1 MKNPTNYNELM
12 REAIRLHSER
22 GCTTMDELNAISTEL
37 FKADA
42 AKRKVGKN

>member
-22 GCTTMDELNAISTEL
+22 GCTTMDELNAIATEL
-37 FKADA
+37 FRADT
-42 AKRKVGKN
+42 AKRNNQ

>member
-12 REAIRLHSER
+12 LEALRLHSER
-22 GCTTMDELNAISTEL
+22 GCTTMDELNAIATEL

-42 AKRKVGKN
+42 TKRNNK